1 MMKLRITHKKSK
13 NDVSL
18 LDLNKALMVRMMPE
32 GTRRKKFILEVVF
45 PEYVIRY
52 SDSEYIFEERELSAG
67 GIAYYVKRTVANIV
81 SLAFR

>member
-1 MMKLRITHKKSK
+1 MKLRITHKKNK

-18 LDLNKALMVRMMPE
+18 IDVDKALILRMTAE
-32 GTRRKKFILEVVF
+32 GTRRKKFTLEVVF

-67 GIAYYVKRTVANIV
+67 GSAYFVKRPVATIV
-81 SLAFR
+81 DLAFR